1 MAEIK
6 FEESFIENS
15 PTTRAVIRK
24 YIIRHNLI
32 PYICEKCGND
42 GNWQGQILTLQLDH
56 KNGVNN
62 DHRLENLR
70 WLCPNCHSQ
79 TETFTGRNKTT
90 KEKVTFTEE
99 RAVEA
104 LKNTPNVN
112 QATKYIG
119 CREGGANWI
128 RINAIKNKFNIIQK
142 DDIKKP
148 ISEKTIVKSKTR
160 KRKRVKTVDTCQK
173 CGKAIQINSKTKM
186 CRDCYNLYYNRKVK
200 DRPSREELKE
210 LLRKESFLRIG
221 HQYGVSDNAIRK
233 WCDAY
238 NLPRKKQDIKNYTDE
253 EWENI

>member
-32 PYICEKCGND
+32 PYVCEKCGND
-42 GNWQGQILTLQLDH
+42 GNWQGQLLTLQLDH
-56 KNGVNN
+56 KNGINN

-79 TETFTGRNKTT
+79 TETFTGRNKTD
-90 KEKVTFTEE
+90 KEKIIFTEE
-99 RAVEA
+99 QAVEA
-104 LKNTPNVN
+104 LKNTPNVH

-119 CREGGANWI
+119 CAEGGANWI
-128 RINAIKNKFNIIQK
+128 RLKAIKNKFNIIQE
-142 DDIKKP
+142 DDISKPTLIEAWVRASKKEP
-148 ISEKTIVKSKTR
+148 KIDV
-160 KRKRVKTVDTCQK
+160 CQK
-173 CGKAIQINSKTKM
+173 CGKVIKIDTKTKM
-186 CRDCYNLYYNRKVK
+186 CRDCYNLYFNRKVEN
-200 DRPSREELKE
+200 RPSREELKE
-210 LLRKESFLRIG
+210 LLRKESFIYIG
-221 HQYGVSDNAIRK
+221 HKYGVSDNAIRK

-238 NLPRKKQDIKNYTDE
+238 NLPRKKRDIKQYTDE

>member
-32 PYICEKCGND
+32 PYVCEKCGND

-56 KNGVNN
+56 RNGINN
-62 DHRLENLR
+62 DHRLKNLR

-79 TETFTGRNKTT
+79 TETFTGRNKTD

-99 RAVEA
+99 QAIQA
-104 LKNTPNVN
+104 LKNTPNIH

-119 CREGGANWI
+119 CTEGGANWFKLK
-128 RINAIKNKFNIIQK
+128 AIKNKFNIIQE
-142 DDIKKP
+142 DDINKSSLTETPVETKKK
-148 ISEKTIVKSKTR
+148 EKR
-160 KRKRVKTVDTCQK
+160 EKRKKEEKLCKNCGRPLSSDRHEICQICVHEK
-173 CGKAIQINSKTKM
+173 QKRCEWPTKE
-186 CRDCYNLYYNRKVK
+186 V
-200 DRPSREELKE
+200 LKE
-210 LLRKESFLRIG
+210 KIRNKPFLQIGKE
-221 HQYGVSDNAIRK
+221 YNVSDNAIRK
-233 WCDAY
+233 WCKSY
-238 NLPRKKQDIKNYTDE
+238 GLPYRASDIKKYTDE

>member
-15 PTTRAVIRK
+15 PTTRSFIRK

-32 PYICEKCGND
+32 PYVCEKCGND

-56 KNGVNN
+56 RNGVNN

-79 TETFTGRNKTT
+79 TETFTGRNKTD

-99 RAVEA
+99 QAIQA
-104 LKNTPNVN
+104 LKNTPNVH

-119 CREGGANWI
+119 CAEGGANWTKLK
-128 RINAIKNKFNIIQK
+128 AIKNKFNIIQE
-142 DDIKKP
+142 DDIKKSSLIETP
-148 ISEKTIVKSKTR
+148 TGTR
-160 KRKRVKTVDTCQK
+160 KKEKKEEKLCKNCGRPLSSDRYEICQICVHEKQKRCEWPT
-173 CGKAIQINSKTKM
+173 
-186 CRDCYNLYYNRKVK
+186 
-200 DRPSREELKE
+200 REILKE
-210 LLRKESFLRIG
+210 KIRTKPFLQIGKE
-221 HQYGVSDNAIRK
+221 YNVSDNAIRK
-233 WCDAY
+233 WCKNY
-238 NLPRKKQDIKNYTDE
+238 NLPYRAKDIKKYTDE

>member
-15 PTTRAVIRK
+15 PTTRAIIRR

-32 PYICEKCGND
+32 PYVCEKCGND

-79 TETFTGRNKTT
+79 TETFTGRNKTD

-99 RAVEA
+99 QAIQS
-104 LKNTPNVN
+104 LKNTPNIH

-119 CREGGANWI
+119 CTEGGANWFKLK
-128 RINAIKNKFNIIQK
+128 AIKNKFNIIQE
-142 DDIKKP
+142 DDINKSSLTETP
-148 ISEKTIVKSKTR
+148 IRTR
-160 KRKRVKTVDTCQK
+160 KKRRKT
-173 CGKAIQINSKTKM
+173 
-186 CRDCYNLYYNRKVK
+186 L
-200 DRPSREELKE
+200 
-210 LLRKESFLRIG
+210 
-221 HQYGVSDNAIRK
+221 
-233 WCDAY
+233 
-238 NLPRKKQDIKNYTDE
+238 
-253 EWENI
+253 

>member
-6 FEESFIENS
+6 FEESFIEKS

-32 PYICEKCGND
+32 PYVCEKCGND

-56 KNGVNN
+56 RNGINN

-79 TETFTGRNKTT
+79 TETFTGRNKTD

-99 RAVEA
+99 QAIQA
-104 LKNTPNVN
+104 LKNTPNIH

-119 CREGGANWI
+119 CSEGGANWCKLK
-128 RINAIKNKFNIIQK
+128 AIKNKFNIIQE
-142 DDIKKP
+142 DDINKSSLTETPIGARKK
-148 ISEKTIVKSKTR
+148 E
-160 KRKRVKTVDTCQK
+160 KRKKKKEEKLCKNCGRPLSSDRCEICQICVHEK
-173 CGKAIQINSKTKM
+173 QKRCEWPTKEVLKGKIRNKPFLQIAKE
-186 CRDCYNLYYNRKVK
+186 YN
-200 DRPSREELKE
+200 
-210 LLRKESFLRIG
+210 
-221 HQYGVSDNAIRK
+221 VSDNAIRK
-233 WCDAY
+233 WCKSY
-238 NLPRKKQDIKNYTDE
+238 GLPYRASDIKKYTYE

>member
-32 PYICEKCGND
+32 PYVCEKCGND
-42 GNWQGQILTLQLDH
+42 GNWQGTVLTLQLDH

-79 TETFTGRNKTT
+79 TDTFTGRNKTD

-99 RAVEA
+99 QAVEA

-112 QATKYIG
+112 QATKYLG
-119 CREGGANWI
+119 CSDGGANWT
-128 RINAIKNKFNIIQK
+128 RVKAIKNKFNIIQE
-142 DDIKKP
+142 DDIDKSTLTETSK
-148 ISEKTIVKSKTR
+148 EAKVKELKLC
-160 KRKRVKTVDTCQK
+160 KK
-173 CGKAIQINSKTKM
+173 CGRPLSSNRYEICQICAHEKQK
-186 CRDCYNLYYNRKVK
+186 R
-200 DRPSREELKE
+200 REWPTREILKE
-210 LLRKESFLRIG
+210 KIRTKPFLQIGKE
-221 HQYGVSDNAIRK
+221 YNVSDNAIRK
-233 WCDAY
+233 WCKYY
-238 NLPRKKQDIKNYTDE
+238 NLPFRAKDIKNYTDE
-253 EWENI
+253 EWELI

>member
-15 PTTRAVIRK
+15 PTTRAIIRR

-32 PYICEKCGND
+32 PYVCEKCGND

-56 KNGVNN
+56 RNGVNN

-79 TETFTGRNKTT
+79 TETFTGRNKTD

-99 RAVEA
+99 QAIQA
-104 LKNTPNVN
+104 LKNTPNIH

-119 CREGGANWI
+119 CTEGGANWFKLK
-128 RINAIKNKFNIIQK
+128 AIKNKFNIIQE
-142 DDIKKP
+142 DDINKSSLTETP
-148 ISEKTIVKSKTR
+148 IRTR
-160 KRKRVKTVDTCQK
+160 KKEEKLCKNCGCPLSSDRYEICQICVHEKQKRYEWPIKEV
-173 CGKAIQINSKTKM
+173 
-186 CRDCYNLYYNRKVK
+186 
-200 DRPSREELKE
+200 LKE
-210 LLRKESFLRIG
+210 KIRNKPFLQIGKE
-221 HQYGVSDNAIRK
+221 YNVSDNAVRK
-233 WCDAY
+233 WCKSY
-238 NLPRKKQDIKNYTDE
+238 GLPYRASDIKKYTDE